1 MEIVVT
7 GHKGF
12 IGKNIVKRLN
22 SLGHSVIGLDYP
34 EYDLR
39 TCKIPAADAM
49 IHLAA
54 NMGGVGFFT
63 EKQFNPIL
71 DNMLMDARV
80 IRHCQ
85 KHNMRMFYPSSACAY
100 PLTAMNLGLELDELL
115 LDSPYEPDQ
124 MYGFEK
130 LFITKL
136 SDYADFDL
144 RVGVLHTIY
153 GEGQEFQGKR
163 AKFIPQICYKFA
175 TQKTIEVWGDG
186 KQTRTFLHI
195 DDAVEMILEV
205 FFSDEYF
212 GPVNI
217 SSSREVKISEV
228 VKILSKLSGK
238 NEIKYNES
246 KPVGPVRRAVDMN
259 KFYKHYDSRP
269 LINLEKGIE
278 QVFDYVKSYCDSSS
292 VLS

>member
-12 IGKNIVKRLN
+12 IGRNIVKRLR
-22 SLGHSVIGLDYP
+22 SLSHTVITVNG
-34 EYDLR
+34 DLR
-39 TCKIPAADAM
+39 TCELPIGDGL

-63 EKQFNPIL
+63 SEQFDPIL
-71 DNMLMDARV
+71 DNMIMDARV
-80 IRHCQ
+80 LRHCQ
-85 KHNMRMFYPSSACAY
+85 ENDMRLFYPSSACAY
-100 PLTAMNLGLELDELL
+100 PLTAMNMGIELDELL
-115 LDSPYEPDQ
+115 LDAPYEPDQ

-136 SDYADFDL
+136 SDYSNFDM
-144 RVGVLHTIY
+144 RVGILHTIY
-153 GEGQEFQGKR
+153 GEGQEFEGKR

-175 TQKTIEVWGDG
+175 TEDEIEVWGDG
-186 KQTRTFLHI
+186 EQTRTFLHI

-217 SSSREVKISEV
+217 SSNKEVKINDV
-228 VKILSKLSGK
+228 VKILSNLSGK
-238 NEIKYNES
+238 DNIRYDKS
-246 KPVGPVRRAVDMN
+246 KPVGPVRRAVDMS
-259 KFYKHYDSRP
+259 KFYANYKSRP
-269 LINLEKGIE
+269 MISLEKGLE
-278 QVFDYVKSYCDSSS
+278 QVFDYVKSYSDSFS